1 MECPINP
8 VIFGKFPGQK
18 LGSTWRPESTR
29 NHPKPSKTP
38 ETPTSTIGWLTL
50 LVALSFA
57 VVRQDVPAGHKL
69 CQLRNQINPKFSP
82 ANSFL
87 VFMKGKC
94 LILLTVESAH
104 SSCTCHHTSFTCHQ
118 SFFALW
124 HCSHPFPP
132 HRHRPNNFT
141 QFYYEKVFT
150 NRLVIF
156 NHTTP
161 VWPSITTFPNFLSPA
176 FIIQSMT
183 SPEQRWRFS
192 SKHSASNSLEISR
205 CLCVWK
211 ISFFPRTLVF
221 LNVKMHQ
228 ISKPNPFTYH
238 PAGVDPHLPK
248 ITYAMAL
255 RLDEPPKALPRGWCN
270 RLPSIWR
277 CGTV

>member
-8 VIFGKFPGQK
+8 VIFGKFLGQK

-38 ETPTSTIGWLTL
+38 ETPTSTIRWLTL

-211 ISFFPRTLVF
+211 IPPFFHEPWFFSTSKCIKFPNQIPSPIILESTLICQRSH
-221 LNVKMHQ
+221 MPWHW
-228 ISKPNPFTYH
+228 
-238 PAGVDPHLPK
+238 D
-248 ITYAMAL
+248 
-255 RLDEPPKALPRGWCN
+255 
-270 RLPSIWR
+270 
-277 CGTV
+277 